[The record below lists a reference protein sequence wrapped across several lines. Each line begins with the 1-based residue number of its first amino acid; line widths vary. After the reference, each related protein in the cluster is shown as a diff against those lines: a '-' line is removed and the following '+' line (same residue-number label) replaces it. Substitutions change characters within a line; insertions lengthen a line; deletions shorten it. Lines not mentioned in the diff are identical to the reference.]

1 MTQVENVDPTFMAEN
16 ALADA
21 PTMPRAADG
30 TPVVV
35 GSKNRSFGIG
45 SLGPLFVLVGIVA
58 IWYAIHFT
66 LAESRRFILPMPH
79 VIMYDGFI
87 EGVTVG
93 GLLDVLQTMLSD
105 VIPFASFEP
114 SEVDRSVVLIDGLLA
129 LWMTVKV
136 SFVGLTVAALFAVI
150 GAMGMSQSRLIEKA
164 FFPYL
169 VIIQAVPVLAIVP
182 LIGVIF
188 GFGFNSQ
195 VIVCVIISFFP
206 IVANT
211 LFGLKSAER
220 GQIDLFALHNASRI
234 TKLRKLQIP
243 SALPAFFTAMRIAAG
258 LSVIGAIVGGFF
270 FARGEKGL
278 GSLLKTYSSR
288 PSETP
293 ELFATVILSSLL
305 GIGVFLFFGWL
316 GNRFIGK
323 WSDQTV

>member
-1 MTQVENVDPTFMAEN
+1 MTSVEDVDPT
-16 ALADA
+16 LA
-21 PTMPRAADG
+21 AAD
-30 TPVVV
+30 VVV
-35 GSKNRSFGIG
+35 TPAEQRGVDGSPLLPAQIRTLGVGSFG
-45 SLGPLFVLVGIVA
+45 PLLVLIGIVA
-58 IWYAIHFT
+58 IWYLIHFSI
-66 LAESRRFILPMPH
+66 EEGRRFILPMPH
-79 VIMYDGFI
+79 VILNKGFI
-87 EGVTVG
+87 EGVSFG
-93 GLLDVLQTMLSD
+93 GLLDVGQKMLSD
-105 VIPFASFEP
+105 LIPFASFEP
-114 SEVDRSVVLIDGLLA
+114 EEIDRRVVLVNGLLA

-136 SFVGLTVAALFAVI
+136 SFVGLSVAACFAVF
-150 GAMGMSQSRLIEKA
+150 GAMVMSQSRQVEKA
-164 FFPYL
+164 FFPYM
-169 VIIQAVPVLAIVP
+169 VIVQAVPVLAIVP
-182 LIGVIF
+182 LIGVVF

-220 GQIDLFALHNASRI
+220 GQYDLFALHNASRI

-243 SALPAFFTAMRIAAG
+243 AALPAFFTAMRIAAG

>member
-1 MTQVENVDPTFMAEN
+1 MTQVDNTSIAAEGAVVDASSVSRST
-16 ALADA
+16 
-21 PTMPRAADG
+21 TAAA
-30 TPVVV
+30 VN
-35 GSKNRSFGIG
+35 SKKSSFGLG
-45 SLGPLFVLVGIVA
+45 SLGPLVVLVGIVG
-58 IWYAIHFT
+58 IWYLVHFS
-66 LAESRRFILPMPH
+66 LEEGRRFILPMPH
-79 VIMYDGFI
+79 VILNDGFI
-87 EGVTVG
+87 EGVSFG
-93 GLLDVLQTMLSD
+93 GLIDVFQTVASD
-105 VIPFASFEP
+105 LIPFASFEP
-114 SEVDRSVVLIDGLLA
+114 ADVDRDVVLVDGLLA

-136 SFVGLTVAALFAVI
+136 SFVGLSVAASLAVF
-150 GAMGMSQSRLIEKA
+150 GAMIMSQSRLVEKA

-169 VIIQAVPVLAIVP
+169 VIVQAVPVLAIVP
-182 LIGVIF
+182 LIGVVF
-188 GFGFNSQ
+188 GFGFGSQ

-220 GQIDLFALHNASRI
+220 GQHDLFALHSAGRV

-243 SALPAFFTAMRIAAG
+243 AALPAFFTAMRIAAG

-288 PSETP
+288 PSDTP

>member
-1 MTQVENVDPTFMAEN
+1 MTQLENIDQDIIGEAVLASPT
-16 ALADA
+16 L
-21 PTMPRAADG
+21 PREASSATVLVRDRRKYG
-30 TPVVV
+30 
-35 GSKNRSFGIG
+35 FG
-45 SLGPLFVLVGIVA
+45 SLGPLVVLVGIVA

-66 LAESRRFILPMPH
+66 LDEGRRFILPMPH
-79 VIMYDGFI
+79 VILTDGFI
-87 EGVTVG
+87 TGVTFS
-93 GLLDVLQTMLSD
+93 GLLDVAQTVASD
-105 VIPFASFEP
+105 LIPFADFEP
-114 SEVDRSVVLIDGLLA
+114 TDVDRDVVLVDGLLA

-136 SFVGLTVAALFAVI
+136 SFVGLFVAACLAVF
-150 GAMGMSQSRLIEKA
+150 GAMVMSQSRLIEKA

-169 VIIQAVPVLAIVP
+169 VIVQAVPVLAIVP

-220 GQIDLFALHNASRI
+220 GQHDLFALHNASRI
-234 TKLRKLQIP
+234 TKLKKLQIP
-243 SALPAFFTAMRIAAG
+243 AALPAFFTAMRIAAG

>member
-1 MTQVENVDPTFMAEN
+1 MTQVEDVDPTMA
-16 ALADA
+16 
-21 PTMPRAADG
+21 AANVLV
-30 TPVVV
+30 TPAEQRGAEGSPLLPAQIRTLGV
-35 GSKNRSFGIG
+35 GSF
-45 SLGPLFVLVGIVA
+45 GPLLVLVGIVA
-58 IWYAIHFT
+58 IWYLIHFSID
-66 LAESRRFILPMPH
+66 EGRRFILPMPH
-79 VIMYDGFI
+79 VILNKGFI
-87 EGVTVG
+87 EGVSFG
-93 GLLDVLQTMLSD
+93 GLLDVAQKVVSD
-105 VIPFASFEP
+105 LIPFASFEP
-114 SEVDRSVVLIDGLLA
+114 EETDRTVVLVNGLLA

-136 SFVGLTVAALFAVI
+136 SFVGLAVAATFAI
-150 GAMGMSQSRLIEKA
+150 FGAMVMSQARLLEKA

-169 VIIQAVPVLAIVP
+169 VIVQAVPVLAIVP
-182 LIGVIF
+182 LIGVVF

-220 GQIDLFALHNASRI
+220 GQHDLFALHNAGRI

-243 SALPAFFTAMRIAAG
+243 AALPAFFTAMRIAAG

>member
-1 MTQVENVDPTFMAEN
+1 MTQVENIDPTVMAEN
-16 ALADA
+16 VIVA
-21 PTMPRAADG
+21 PAAASEVG
-30 TPVVV
+30 TAAPQRRF
-35 GSKNRSFGIG
+35 GFGSFG
-45 SLGPLFVLVGIVA
+45 PLAVLVGILVL
-58 IWYAIHFT
+58 WYAIHY
-66 LAESRRFILPMPH
+66 LLLEEGRRFILPLPH
-79 VIMYDGFI
+79 VILNRGFI

-93 GLLDVLQTMLSD
+93 GLLDVGQKVVSD
-105 VIPFASFEP
+105 LVPFASFEGDP
-114 SEVDRSVVLIDGLLA
+114 DRDVVLVDGLLG

-136 SFVGLTVAALFAVI
+136 SFVGLVVAAVFAVA
-150 GAMGMSQSRLIEKA
+150 GAMLMSQSRMIEKA

-182 LIGVIF
+182 LIGVMF

-206 IVANT
+206 IAANT

-220 GQIDLFALHNASRI
+220 GQQDLFSLHHASRW
-234 TKLRKLQIP
+234 TRMRKLQIP
-243 SALPAFFTAMRIAAG
+243 AALPAFFTAMRIAAG
-258 LSVIGAIVGGFF
+258 LSVIGAIVGGYF

-278 GSLLKTYSSR
+278 GSLLKAYASR
-288 PSETP
+288 PSDTP

>member
-1 MTQVENVDPTFMAEN
+1 MTQLENVDSEIVTEAV
-16 ALADA
+16 LAA
-21 PTMPRAADG
+21 PTMPREANSASVLVRDRRKYG
-30 TPVVV
+30 
-35 GSKNRSFGIG
+35 FG
-45 SLGPLFVLVGIVA
+45 SLGPLVVLAGIVA
-58 IWYAIHFT
+58 LWYAIHFS
-66 LAESRRFILPMPH
+66 LEEGRRFILPMPH
-79 VIMYDGFI
+79 VIVYRGFI
-87 EGVTVG
+87 EGVTLG
-93 GLLDVLQTMLSD
+93 GLLDVSRTVLSD
-105 VIPFASFEP
+105 LVPFVSFEP
-114 SEVDRSVVLIDGLLA
+114 EDVNRDVVLIDGLLA

-136 SFVGLTVAALFAVI
+136 SFVGLVVAASLAVF
-150 GAMGMSQSRLIEKA
+150 GAMVMSQSRLIEKA

-169 VIIQAVPVLAIVP
+169 VIVQAVPVLAIVP

-220 GQIDLFALHNASRI
+220 GQHDLFALHKASRL
-234 TKLRKLQIP
+234 TRLKKLQIP
-243 SALPAFFTAMRIAAG
+243 AALPAFFTAMRIAAG

-305 GIGVFLFFGWL
+305 GIAVFLFFGWL

>member
-1 MTQVENVDPTFMAEN
+1 MTQLENVDPEIVGEAV
-16 ALADA
+16 LAA
-21 PTMPRAADG
+21 PTLPREASSATVLIRDRKKYG
-30 TPVVV
+30 
-35 GSKNRSFGIG
+35 FG
-45 SLGPLFVLVGIVA
+45 SLSPLVVLVGIVA
-58 IWYAIHFT
+58 IWYLIHF
-66 LAESRRFILPMPH
+66 SIDQDRRFILPMPH
-79 VIMYDGFI
+79 VILNKGFI
-87 EGVTVG
+87 EGVTFG
-93 GLLDVLQTMLSD
+93 GLLDVAQKALSD
-105 VIPFASFEP
+105 LIPFASFEP
-114 SEVDRSVVLIDGLLA
+114 EEVDRSVVLVNGLLA

-136 SFVGLTVAALFAVI
+136 SFVGLAVAATFAVF
-150 GAMGMSQSRLIEKA
+150 GAMVMSQARLLEKA

-169 VIIQAVPVLAIVP
+169 VIVQAVPVLAIVP
-182 LIGVIF
+182 LIGVVF

-220 GQIDLFALHNASRI
+220 GQHDLFALHNAGRI
-234 TKLRKLQIP
+234 TKLVKLQIP
-243 SALPAFFTAMRIAAG
+243 AALPAFFTAMRIAAG